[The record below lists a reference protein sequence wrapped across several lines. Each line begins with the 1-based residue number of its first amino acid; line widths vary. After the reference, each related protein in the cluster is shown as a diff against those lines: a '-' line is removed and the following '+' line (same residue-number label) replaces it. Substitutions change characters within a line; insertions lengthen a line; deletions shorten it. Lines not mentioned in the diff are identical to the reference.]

1 MKTGN
6 TAAANWRLLLLL
18 ILVGA
23 LLFFGSILFVASR
36 AAGT

>member
-6 TAAANWRLLLLL
+6 PAATNGRILLLL

-23 LLFFGSILFVASR
+23 VLFFGSILFVASR